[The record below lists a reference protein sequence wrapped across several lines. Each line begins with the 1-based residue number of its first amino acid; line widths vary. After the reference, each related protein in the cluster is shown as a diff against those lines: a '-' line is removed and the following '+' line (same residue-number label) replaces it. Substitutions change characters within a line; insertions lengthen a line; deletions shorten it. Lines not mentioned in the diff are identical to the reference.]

1 AFGKVLR
8 TLSVFGIDL
17 RLCTHLERKS
27 LPFRTQFFCKT
38 KRYRP
43 GGSLWPLRHENTAPT
58 SHAFGCFQPTT
69 ALTAFGLQQLWLP
82 SAYNRFIRAY
92 LILEYKKSPAVP
104 GAAA

>member
-1 AFGKVLR
+1 MYTLR
-8 TLSVFGIDL
+8 TKKSTFSYTIFLQNKTIPTWRFPL
-17 RLCTHLERKS
+17 AAAARKH
-27 LPFRTQFFCKT
+27 RA
-38 KRYRP
+38 
-43 GGSLWPLRHENTAPT
+43 HEPR
-58 SHAFGCFQPTT
+58 FCFQPTT